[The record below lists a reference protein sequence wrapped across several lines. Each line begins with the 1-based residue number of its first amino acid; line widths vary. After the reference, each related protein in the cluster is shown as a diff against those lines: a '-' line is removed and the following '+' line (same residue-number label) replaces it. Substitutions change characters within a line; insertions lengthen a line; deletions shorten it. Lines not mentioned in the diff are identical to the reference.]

1 MHYGPPPT
9 RSDVSTP
16 ADESRRGSDP
26 AIASWDE
33 SRFHWSATPPW
44 IAEGEDH
51 ESRDQ
56 LPAMTFNDGG
66 PPYSEDEDLHSPV
79 VTSSRHGKSK
89 SSASSFERGRS
100 PGEVQQ
106 RGIVTQAGGFADQN
120 GPGGAVESYRQAPQ
134 HRDSNFA
141 KPLNRGH
148 PPFQGPDRVSEED
161 VTQLQDDTRYSKDYS
176 FTIASPDEEMHGKAV
191 ALFDFASEHENELA
205 LTEGQIILVSFRA
218 SDGWLVGEDPRTG
231 ETGLVPEAFVRL
243 ARDIDG
249 GLDGLTSEVTED
261 IDASDRGNSPSKEP
275 GSATTPRAGQVDFP
289 SKMKHPPVQSS
300 FSTSS
305 KDFSPHRPPQSE
317 DGESSPGQGSEESD
331 ADG

>member
-1 MHYGPPPT
+1 MATATASPTMSSQTSAATTSPPSLPPLNTNTPTPRRTSSQRPTSWAVRRMSAYSTTSKASHARDSRPASYVFPAFHSSLSYTLVRDFAYPSTHPMHYGPPPT

-44 IAEGEDH
+44 MADGEDH

-106 RGIVTQAGGFADQN
+106 RGTVAQAGGFDEQN

-134 HRDSNFA
+134 HRDSNFG

-148 PPFQGPDRVSEED
+148 PSFQGPDRVSEED

-205 LTEGQIILVSFRA
+205 LTEGQIILVSF
-218 SDGWLVGEDPRTG
+218 SGV
-231 ETGLVPEAFVRL
+231 
-243 ARDIDG
+243 
-249 GLDGLTSEVTED
+249 
-261 IDASDRGNSPSKEP
+261 
-275 GSATTPRAGQVDFP
+275 
-289 SKMKHPPVQSS
+289 
-300 FSTSS
+300 
-305 KDFSPHRPPQSE
+305 
-317 DGESSPGQGSEESD
+317 
-331 ADG
+331 